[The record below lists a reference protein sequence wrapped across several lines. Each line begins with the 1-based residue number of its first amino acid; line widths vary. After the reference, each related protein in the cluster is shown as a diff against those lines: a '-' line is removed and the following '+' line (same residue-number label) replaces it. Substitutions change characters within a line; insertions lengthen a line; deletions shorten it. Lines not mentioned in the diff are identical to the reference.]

1 MKAILEFDLNDADDK
16 LNHLRCIHSTDMAA
30 FIWELEHNFWRK
42 WKHDETDFNLDNYK
56 DELSDLMNEYNID
69 IAVSYTHLTL
79 PTIYSV

>member
-42 WKHDETDFNLDNYK
+42 
-56 DELSDLMNEYNID
+56 
-69 IAVSYTHLTL
+69 
-79 PTIYSV
+79 

>member
-1 MKAILEFDLNDADDK
+1 MKATLEFDLNDADDK
-16 LNHLRCIHSTDMAA
+16 LKHLRCIHSTDMAA

-69 IAVSYTHLTL
+69 IDNL
-79 PTIYSV
+79 IQ